1 MDNSLEK
8 SSTPEETPKN
18 AVRRKNRRPL
28 IFAIALVLIAG
39 IVVFIF
45 VLNNK
50 NNNTGSSSDTS
61 STSETKEDEEDS
73 KPAEKTEEKKVESIT
88 EPDSTPEETVQ
99 NKAPVQQEG
108 TDPNTLNE
116 LTGVINY
123 ASVNDDTL
131 MIRVSI
137 DQYLSSGTCFLEL
150 TSAND
155 SFSLSD
161 NIMPSASTSS
171 CGYDIATSLLVSGR
185 YEIKITI
192 NSENKTGIIK
202 GEVDV

>member
-8 SSTPEETPKN
+8 FPNSEETPKN
-18 AVRRKNRRPL
+18 ATRRKNYRPAVFAVML
-28 IFAIALVLIAG
+28 ILIAGVAVFIFAINHNKKAEG
-39 IVVFIF
+39 GSGT
-45 VLNNK
+45 NNQE
-50 NNNTGSSSDTS
+50 TS
-61 STSETKEDEEDS
+61 KEEKPAETPKAETKES
-73 KPAEKTEEKKVESIT
+73 KEVET
-88 EPDSTPEETVQ
+88 KEPEEIVQ

-137 DQYLSSGTCFLEL
+137 DQYLSSGTCLLEL